1 MYGNRG
7 REGRGR
13 EEGRRYDKKKEDDII
28 PIPEFDFSDLIEKYK
43 LTLVGRMF
51 HVDGRSV
58 EALIKHM
65 PKRHIWDVEGKVRGT
80 NLGNNKF
87 QFDFDNEQDLQ
98 KVLQRRPCHFN
109 KWSFSLERW
118 IPTIKEDFP
127 NSMLFW
133 IAISGVPNHYK
144 KDETYRNIGNA
155 LGLVDKVD
163 VDGGRVRVWVNADV
177 PLQFERRAGFANGD
191 VIRVSLI
198 YEELHRHCFTCKRI
212 SHEEGTCPEL
222 TEEQREKNRVARIEQ
237 KEIEEKA
244 TREAFSIPSR
254 YGTDRTIHLTHTNHR
269 TTTERS
275 YRGVEKKDY
284 RRPVES
290 NRERSSSDLRERIT
304 ERREAL
310 GKEVWKRLDKV
321 DEPYH
326 PRDRERYH
334 PYQRSWN
341 YEHRARD
348 EAMSRNRTFIG
359 HSNWNHKE
367 RRDGPRNHYDSH
379 SVSRSN
385 SGRRTS
391 PDSQRTISDKLELQR
406 TSRGHLDR
414 SRKSPPKHTKEWR
427 PIRQGKEN
435 TEAARVIETEMND
448 EERRRLKGKM
458 IAQDPTPDQLR
469 PISGRGTLII
479 REPSSNPPENQ
490 TEGVKRSNLGDAIQ
504 NGASKNIVETEERH
518 SPRGSEDL
526 ELIDPD
532 SEEDGELMDD
542 EAFDRMIEQYTEPEQ
557 MTEADIYNVDDLM
570 EEEQDLERTR
580 LAKEATPTTLEEEKS
595 KSIEKSVQNV
605 ETTICLPKRGE
616 KSAITSQKNDET
628 EIFKNLDQEGH
639 QITAAKKKKKT
650 PRSPDEKG
658 TAASKKLAV
667 RGRASPKGKA
677 SRQYRPPVAR
687 RLPQVPRHEV
697 YPSAVR
703 GKKPSVSGSVV
714 TQKPPSKD
722 I

>member
-1 MYGNRG
+1 MSRMYGNRG

-13 EEGRRYDKKKEDDII
+13 EEGRRYEKKKEDDII

-43 LTLVGRMF
+43 LTLVGR
-51 HVDGRSV
+51 
-58 EALIKHM
+58 I
-65 PKRHIWDVEGKVRGT
+65 
-80 NLGNNKF
+80 
-87 QFDFDNEQDLQ
+87 
-98 KVLQRRPCHFN
+98 
-109 KWSFSLERW
+109 
-118 IPTIKEDFP
+118 
-127 NSMLFW
+127 
-133 IAISGVPNHYK
+133 
-144 KDETYRNIGNA
+144 
-155 LGLVDKVD
+155 
-163 VDGGRVRVWVNADV
+163 
-177 PLQFERRAGFANGD
+177 
-191 VIRVSLI
+191 
-198 YEELHRHCFTCKRI
+198 
-212 SHEEGTCPEL
+212 
-222 TEEQREKNRVARIEQ
+222 VARIEQ

-244 TREAFSIPSR
+244 TREDFSIPSR

-290 NRERSSSDLRERIT
+290 NRERSSSDL
-304 ERREAL
+304 
-310 GKEVWKRLDKV
+310 
-321 DEPYH
+321 
-326 PRDRERYH
+326 
-334 PYQRSWN
+334 
-341 YEHRARD
+341 
-348 EAMSRNRTFIG
+348 
-359 HSNWNHKE
+359 HS
-367 RRDGPRNHYDSH
+367 
-379 SVSRSN
+379 
-385 SGRRTS
+385 
-391 PDSQRTISDKLELQR
+391 QCTISDKLELQR

-490 TEGVKRSNLGDAIQ
+490 TEGVQRSNLGDAIQ
-504 NGASKNIVETEERH
+504 NGASKKIVETEERH

-605 ETTICLPKRGE
+605 ETTICLPERGE

-650 PRSPDEKG
+650 PRSPDVKG
-658 TAASKKLAV
+658 TAASKKLALRCQV
-667 RGRASPKGKA
+667 DASWTHEDRKTGLGFVLMEEDQTILVGLQNVIKTPTDTPVWLA
-677 SRQYRPPVAR
+677 QVAR
-687 RLPQVPRHEV
+687 PLE
-697 YPSAVR
+697 
-703 GKKPSVSGSVV
+703 
-714 TQKPPSKD
+714 
-722 I
+722 